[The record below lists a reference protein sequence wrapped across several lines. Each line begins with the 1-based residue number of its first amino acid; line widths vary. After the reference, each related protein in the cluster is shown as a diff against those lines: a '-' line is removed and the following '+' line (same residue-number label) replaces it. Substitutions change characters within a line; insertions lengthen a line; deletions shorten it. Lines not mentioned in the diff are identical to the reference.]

1 MKHHLSENIY
11 ILHEPRAIQIDPKM
25 FEDTWNFSESIK
37 STPNPMN
44 SKYMIKRKQCTF
56 GAQYNFGGQKSLCVP
71 QDQWPTLVY
80 LVLEDVRKRSGC
92 DDYNVVHTNW
102 YPDGTA
108 GLDPHADNE
117 KDMMSNM
124 DIYSYTFLSEP
135 GNPRGFQV
143 YTMDDVKKPK
153 LEVFLDHCD
162 LLVMSRGMQ
171 KCFKHGVKKSAAKR
185 FHNLK
190 RINMTV
196 RAWKRDS

>member
-1 MKHHLSENIY
+1 MKHYLNEYIY
-11 ILHEPRAIQIDPKM
+11 VLHEPGSIQVHPSV
-25 FEDTWNFSESIK
+25 FEDAWNFSESIK

-44 SKYMIKRKQCTF
+44 PNYMIRRKQITF
-56 GAQYNFGGQKSLCVP
+56 GAQYNFSGQKSLCIP
-71 QDQWPTLVY
+71 LDQCPTLVS

-92 DDYNVVHTNW
+92 NDYNVVHTNW
-102 YPDGTA
+102 YPDGSA

-117 KDMMSNM
+117 NDMIPNM

-135 GNPRGFQV
+135 GNPRGFQI
-143 YTMDDVKKPK
+143 YSMDDVKKPK

-162 LLVMSRGMQ
+162 LLIMSKGMQ
-171 KCFKHGVKKSAAKR
+171 KYFKHGVKKSMAKK

-196 RAWKRDS
+196 RAWKN